1 MTQQAEAIPGTDPAP
16 IREAHDL
23 AEARHHITTVY
34 IPHELTSHDS
44 RPLDFRLAYLHSRQ
58 LTLGHVRYGADVEL
72 LCPPMRSCYHVNL
85 TLAGSTQVRQG
96 KRSAATDGGRGGAA
110 FGFTEPY
117 LVRWNPDA
125 VQYAIKIPRT
135 AMESQL
141 AALAG
146 RPVDAPIRF
155 DLGFDLSSAH
165 GQSLLAAVRHLQAE
179 LARPGGTAE
188 LPVGGAVL
196 VYRRTPHDRQ
206 DLLTTTGRAAG
217 RTHVRIAMEYAD
229 EHAAEPITAP
239 DLARAACVSMRAL
252 QVGFRDELGVSP
264 GTYIRNVRLDRARQD
279 LLARTE
285 GVPISEIAHR
295 WGFHHLGRFAEHYRR
310 RFGCLP
316 SDTIVTEKTARSSV
330 ELGRVVRPRAGRE
343 PDHSFVP

>member
-1 MTQQAEAIPGTDPAP
+1 MTQQADPGADPVP

-34 IPHELTSHDS
+34 IPHELTSHDR
-44 RPLDFRLAYLHSRQ
+44 RPLDFRLAYLDSRQ
-58 LTLGHVRYGADVEL
+58 LTLGHLRYGADVEL

-96 KRSAATDGGRGGAA
+96 GHSAATDGGRGGAA
-110 FGFTEPY
+110 FGFAEPY
-117 LVRWNPDA
+117 VVRWNPDA

-141 AALAG
+141 AALTG

-155 DLGFDLSSAH
+155 GLGFDLSTAR

-179 LARPGGTAE
+179 LGRPGGTAE
-188 LPVGGAVL
+188 LPL
-196 VYRRTPHDRQ
+196 VRAQLESYVIGQMLLVIPHSHR
-206 DLLTTTGRAAG
+206 DLLETTGKAAG
-217 RTHVRIAMEYAD
+217 RTHVRIATEYAD

-239 DLARAACVSMRAL
+239 DLARAASVSMRAL

-264 GTYIRNVRLDRARQD
+264 AAYIRNVRLDRARQD
-279 LLARTE
+279 LLARRA

-310 RFGCLP
+310 RFGVLP
-316 SDTIVTEKTARSSV
+316 SHTPVTEGTAETSV
-330 ELGRVVRPRAGRE
+330 DPVR
-343 PDHSFVP
+343 